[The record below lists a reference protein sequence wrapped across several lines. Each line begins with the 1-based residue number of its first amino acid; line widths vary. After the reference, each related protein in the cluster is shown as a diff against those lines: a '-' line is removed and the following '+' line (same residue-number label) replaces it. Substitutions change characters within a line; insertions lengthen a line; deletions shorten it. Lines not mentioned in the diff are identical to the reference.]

1 MKRKYVWIYSAYAVA
16 AAVVGLCF
24 LVNRWMAA
32 RRQAMAPED
41 LSAEYAAW
49 GIDAAGQKE
58 FVALPPHVPYDM
70 NAAAIGR
77 DLFQY
82 RKIGP
87 GARACGIC
95 HPLNDGG
102 ADGRLHGGV
111 FTRPAK
117 NAVFGKFY
125 LHDGSVSNF
134 PALVRRMIEDGRFIG
149 AGTLSNAMVRLGA
162 DGRIRK
168 RFEACYGAGGFAGT
182 NLVDAVV
189 QYARTLMTA
198 NGPFDRFCGGRDALS
213 PERLKGFEQFRA
225 RRCARC
231 HSGPSLGTRVITP
244 EGVRVPSLRGL
255 AKRRV
260 YQANGRLYT
269 DLAAAV
275 AMMPDSDFDAD
286 EEGHLSLLAFLRC
299 L

>member
-1 MKRKYVWIYSAYAVA
+1 MKRKYIWIYSAYAAAA
-16 AAVVGLCF
+16 AAVALCF
-24 LVNRWMAA
+24 LVNRWMSA
-32 RRQAMAPED
+32 RRQAHVPED
-41 LSAEYAAW
+41 LTAEYAAW
-49 GIDAAGQKE
+49 GIDAAGTKE
-58 FVALPPHVPYDM
+58 FVALPTFVPYDI

-77 DLFQY
+77 DMFQC

-87 GARACGIC
+87 GSRACGIC

-102 ADGRLHGGV
+102 ADGRLHSGV
-111 FTRPAK
+111 FTRPAR

-134 PALVRRMIEDGRFIG
+134 PALVQRMIEDERFIG
-149 AGTLSNAMVRLGA
+149 AGSLSNAVARLSE
-162 DGRIRK
+162 DGRIRR
-168 RFEACYGAGGFAGT
+168 RFEGCYGPGGFVGT
-182 NLVDAVV
+182 NLVNAIVE
-189 QYARTLMTA
+189 YSYTLMTA

-213 PERLKGFEQFRA
+213 PERLQGFGHFRD

-231 HSGPSLGTRVITP
+231 HSGPSLGTRVIT
-244 EGVRVPSLRGL
+244 EDGVRVPSLRGL

-275 AMMPDSDFDAD
+275 AMMPDSDFDED
-286 EEGHLSLLAFLRC
+286 EKGRLSLLAFLRC

>member
-1 MKRKYVWIYSAYAVA
+1 MKRKYIWIYSAYAVA
-16 AAVVGLCF
+16 AAAVALCF
-24 LVNRWMAA
+24 LVNRLLSA
-32 RRQAMAPED
+32 RRQMPVPED
-41 LSAEYAAW
+41 LTAEYAAW
-49 GIDAAGQKE
+49 GIDAAGTKA
-58 FVALPPHVPYDM
+58 FVPLPAFVPYNV

-77 DLFQY
+77 DMFQY

-87 GARACGIC
+87 GSRACGIC

-134 PALVRRMIEDGRFIG
+134 PALVQRMIEDERFIG
-149 AGTLSNAMVRLGA
+149 AGSLSDAVARLGE
-162 DGRIRK
+162 DGRIRR
-168 RFEACYGAGGFAGT
+168 RFERCYGPGGFAGT
-182 NLVDAVV
+182 NLVHAIVE
-189 QYARTLMTA
+189 YANTLMTA
-198 NGPFDRFCGGRDALS
+198 NGPFDRFCAGRDALS
-213 PERLKGFEQFRA
+213 SDRLQGFEQFRA

-231 HSGPSLGTRVITP
+231 HSGPSLGTRVLT
-244 EGVRVPSLRGL
+244 EDGVRVPSLRGL

-275 AMMPDSDFDAD
+275 AMMPDSDFDED
-286 EEGHLSLLAFLRC
+286 EKGRLSLLAFLRC